1 VASKRTPQT
10 AAKREREQARR
21 ERQARKQAKK
31 AAVAAERRNPTPV
44 SEDVEGVESELIG
57 EAASTDDDAPTDD
70 AAPVAEPALTA
81 EAD

>member
-44 SEDVEGVESELIG
+44 SEDVESVESALIG
-57 EAASTDDDAPTDD
+57 EAASTDDETPT
-70 AAPVAEPALTA
+70 AEPALTA

>member
-44 SEDVEGVESELIG
+44 SEDTESVEPALIG
-57 EAASTDDDAPTDD
+57 ETASTDDSTPA
-70 AAPVAEPALTA
+70 AEPALTA
-81 EAD
+81 DAD